1 MYDVRRDSWI
11 VEEVEDAE
19 NEPEK
24 VAKYIH
30 FQLHDHRHDYRC
42 DVIKEVG
49 GSQVVEEGEGGK
61 KKMGNLVKNIAFAI
75 EFDNTKVFDISK
87 AEGEEEG

>member
-1 MYDVRRDSWI
+1 MSWI

-42 DVIKEVG
+42 DVIKVEVR
-49 GSQVVEEGEGGK
+49 SQVVEGK
-61 KKMGNLVKNIAFAI
+61 EKLGINLVKNIAFAI